1 VKSRPSLTDSQ
12 RMDAT
17 ARTLLFKRS
26 LVVALLAGCY
36 ITVAS
41 LTSPRDSMADF
52 DDPLDQDMA
61 TPDEA
66 PLVLGEIVSRDMTV
80 RINAG
85 EDEPTYTVTDDEG
98 TILVDQI
105 TAEELRRQFPDL
117 PDVTQFR
124 ADGEF
129 ENGAILLGDV
139 PGNLP

>member
-1 VKSRPSLTDSQ
+1 MKSRPSLTDIR

-52 DDPLDQDMA
+52 DDPIDQDMA
-61 TPDEA
+61 TNDDA

-98 TILVDQI
+98 EILVDQI

-124 ADGEF
+124 AGAEPTDGT
-129 ENGAILLGDV
+129 ILLGDV
-139 PGNLP
+139 PADLP